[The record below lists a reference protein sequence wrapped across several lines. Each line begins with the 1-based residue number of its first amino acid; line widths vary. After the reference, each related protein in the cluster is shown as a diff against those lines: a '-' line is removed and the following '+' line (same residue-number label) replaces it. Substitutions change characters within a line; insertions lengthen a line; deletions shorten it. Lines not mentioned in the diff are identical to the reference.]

1 MLKLGEKIGQGAQHA
16 VFLLDEPSSVDKS
29 VIKISNFFGRIW
41 DTLNFKEVSEDYNEL
56 LSSPISPIETQ
67 ILDRPVLIQNSVPFV
82 PEYALIQPFL
92 TGRPLNETDLSCPII
107 ADKLVETVKF
117 SYEMFVKHSKALDL
131 VGGEAFSRFLATPF
145 TKKPLGVYN
154 VFIQEDDL
162 QLIDVKLLNLKNV
175 LCVLRPLVD
184 FIIHFQ
190 HESILH
196 VMSHYQ
202 NHTPLTIHDSTFYKE
217 FVDKLY
223 AYVRFFR
230 S

>member
-1 MLKLGEKIGQGAQHA
+1 MLKLGDKIGQGAQHA
-16 VFLLDEPSSVDKS
+16 VFLLDEPSSVEKS
-29 VIKISNFFGRIW
+29 VIKISNFFGRMW
-41 DTLNFKEVSEDYNEL
+41 DTLNYKEVSEDYNEL
-56 LSSPISPIETQ
+56 LASPISPIQTT
-67 ILDRPVLIQNSVPFV
+67 ILDRPLLIHKSVPFV

-92 TGRPLNETDLSCPII
+92 TGRPLNETDLSCPFI
-107 ADKLVETVKF
+107 ADQLVEAVKF
-117 SYEMFVKHSKALDL
+117 SYDMFIKHSKALDL
-131 VGGEAFSRFLATPF
+131 VGGEAFSKFLATPF

-154 VFIQEDDL
+154 IFIEDESL

-196 VMSHYQ
+196 VISHYQ
-202 NHTPLTIHDSTFYKE
+202 NHTPLTVHDSTFYKE